1 MNKVKFI
8 FAGGGTGG
16 HLFPAVAI
24 AEEIKML
31 LPQSEIMFIGNRN
44 KIEGKIVPQY
54 GYEFKNINISGFSR
68 KINFSNLIFPFKL
81 LVAILKSLFYIL
93 KFKPKAVI
101 GTGGY
106 VSGPVLWSANLLG
119 ITTIL
124 QDHNSYPGVTT
135 RLLAKN
141 AKEIH
146 LAFDDAKKYFKR
158 EDNIKI
164 SGFPIR
170 REMIKCNKEDSLKF
184 FGCDLNKKTIFI
196 TGGSQ
201 GAKKIND
208 ALAKIVLDLVNLNIQ
223 IIWQTGSLQY
233 NEIRN
238 KFGINESIKVL
249 EFIGDMNKAYSAC
262 DVAITRA
269 GATTIGEL
277 LNLEVPAILIP
288 LPTAA
293 EDHQMKNALSL
304 SKHNA
309 AIVIPEDQIDTLLK
323 DKILTL
329 INDENKLNDL
339 KSNLRKLQ
347 VKDSAKKIA
356 ESIIK
361 LINNN

>member
-170 REMIKCNKEDSLKF
+170 REMVKCNKEDSLNF

-208 ALAKIVLDLVNLNIQ
+208 ALAKIVLDLVILNIQ

>member
-54 GYEFKNINISGFSR
+54 GYEFKNININGFSR

-170 REMIKCNKEDSLKF
+170 REMVKCNKEDSLKF

-262 DVAITRA
+262 DLAITRA

-309 AIVIPEDQIDTLLK
+309 AIVIPEDQIDALLK

>member
-1 MNKVKFI
+1 MKKEKFI

-16 HLFPAVAI
+16 HLFPAIAI
-24 AEEIKML
+24 AEEIKIL
-31 LPQSEIMFIGNRN
+31 LPQSEILFIGNRN
-44 KIEGKIVPQY
+44 KIEGRIVPQY
-54 GYEFKNINISGFSR
+54 GYEFKSINISGFSR
-68 KINFSNLIFPFKL
+68 KISFSNIIFPFKL
-81 LVAILKSLFYIL
+81 FIAILKSLFLIL
-93 KFKPKAVI
+93 KFRPQVVI

-106 VSGPVLWSANLLG
+106 VSGPVLWAANLLG
-119 ITTIL
+119 ITTVL

-135 RLLAKN
+135 RLLAKK

-158 EDNIKI
+158 KDNIKI

-170 REMIKCNKEDSLKF
+170 REMVKCRKDDSLKF

-208 ALAKIVLDLVNLNIQ
+208 ALAKIVLDLVNSNIQ

-233 NEIRN
+233 TEIKN
-238 KFGINESIKVL
+238 KFDGNESIKIL
-249 EFIGDMNKAYSAC
+249 EFIGDMNRAYSAC
-262 DVAITRA
+262 DIAITRA

-277 LNLEVPAILIP
+277 LNLEVPTILIP

-293 EDHQMKNALSL
+293 EDHQMKNAVSL

-309 AIVIPEDQIDTLLK
+309 AIVIPEDQIDESLK
-323 DKILTL
+323 DKVLML

-339 KSNLRKLQ
+339 KLNLKKLQ
-347 VKDSAKKIA
+347 VKDSAKQIA

-361 LINNN
+361 LIYNN

>member
-262 DVAITRA
+262 DIAITRA

-309 AIVIPEDQIDTLLK
+309 AIVIPEDQIDALLK

>member
-309 AIVIPEDQIDTLLK
+309 AIVIPEDQIDALLK